1 MQYFI
6 DNLKIADYENAEYL
20 VREESKRV
28 LLPKLVFLSKKV
40 TEFRNKFLNE
50 KHARLSVAYFA
61 GVYQVSYFDL
71 KTDTLSGIKK
81 LINKIYPVFKESEL
95 KEYRAMASLGTTEL
109 GKSAVVS
116 IPESMSEEFITN
128 LCFLNIIDQEEFTD
142 YDTEELENIRK
153 FRLNYLLYSLVSR
166 GRFNEDLDY
175 YTLGDVL
182 GIEYPYDSDK
192 FSGRNNLVVF
202 ISDIKDN
209 IVKMSLSFTPKYW
222 RKSGFNS
229 GLNQVRFD
237 RVSFKI
243 LLSNNGKD
251 ALLLNQLNSNFK
263 AFTSDY
269 LPLNLDIRNFKS
281 KEKGN
286 YIECIKKDNLYFI
299 RVNEHSAT
307 KLYTLECGKFKA
319 EEINVNNFTQ
329 TKVTLLDVSPPSEFI
344 LNCKISELP
353 FMK

>member
-28 LLPKLVFLSKKV
+28 LLPELVFLSKKV

-61 GVYQVSYFDL
+61 GSYQVNYFDL

-81 LINKIYPVFKESEL
+81 LINKVIPVFKETEL

-109 GKSAVVS
+109 GKSAIES

-128 LCFLNIIDQEEFTD
+128 LCFLNIIDQKEFTG
-142 YDTEELENIRK
+142 YDTIELENIRK

-166 GRFNEDLDY
+166 GRLNEDDY
-175 YTLGDVL
+175 YTLGNVL
-182 GIEYPYDSDK
+182 GIEYPYDTDK
-192 FSGRNNLVVF
+192 FSGRNKLVIF
-202 ISDIKDN
+202 IDSIKDN
-209 IVKMSLSFTPKYW
+209 IVKMSFSFTPRYW
-222 RKSGFNS
+222 RNPGLNS
-229 GLNQVRFD
+229 GLNQVRFE

-243 LLSNNGKD
+243 LLSNSGKD
-251 ALLLNQLNSNFK
+251 ALLLNQLNSDFETL
-263 AFTSDY
+263 TSDY
-269 LPLNLDIRNFKS
+269 LPSNLDIRNFKT
-281 KEKGN
+281 KEKGE
-286 YIECIKKDNLYFI
+286 YIEYVKKDNLYFI
-299 RVNEHSAT
+299 KVNEHSDT

-319 EEINVNNFTQ
+319 EEIHVNNFTQ
-329 TKVTLLDVSPPSEFI
+329 TKITLLDVSPPSEFI

-353 FMK
+353 FLN

>member
-28 LLPKLVFLSKKV
+28 LLPELVYLSKKV

-50 KHARLSVAYFA
+50 KHACLSVAYFA
-61 GVYQVSYFDL
+61 GSYQVSYSDL

-81 LINKIYPVFKESEL
+81 LINKVIPVFKETEL

-109 GKSAVVS
+109 GKSAIES

-128 LCFLNIIDQEEFTD
+128 LCFLNIIDQKEFTD
-142 YDTEELENIRK
+142 YDTIELENIRK
-153 FRLNYLLYSLVSR
+153 FRLNYLLYSLVNC
-166 GRFNEDLDY
+166 GRLNEDDY

-182 GIEYPYDSDK
+182 GIEYPYDTDK
-192 FSGRNNLVVF
+192 FSGRNELVIF
-202 ISDIKDN
+202 IDSIKNN
-209 IVKMSLSFTPKYW
+209 IAKMSFSFTPRYW
-222 RKSGFNS
+222 RKPGLNS
-229 GLNQVRFD
+229 GLNQVRFE

-243 LLSNNGKD
+243 LLSNSGKD
-251 ALLLNQLNSNFK
+251 ALLLNQLNSDFETL
-263 AFTSDY
+263 TSDY
-269 LPLNLDIRNFKS
+269 LPLNLDIRNFKT
-281 KEKGN
+281 KEKGD

-299 RVNEHSAT
+299 KVNEHSDT

-319 EEINVNNFTQ
+319 EEIHVNNFTQ
-329 TKVTLLDVSPPSEFI
+329 TKIILLDVSSPSEFI

-353 FMK
+353 FLK

>member
-28 LLPKLVFLSKKV
+28 LLPELVFLSKKV

-61 GVYQVSYFDL
+61 GSYQVSYFDL
-71 KTDTLSGIKK
+71 KTDTLSEIKK
-81 LINKIYPVFKESEL
+81 LINKVIPVFKETEL

-109 GKSAVVS
+109 GKSAIES

-128 LCFLNIIDQEEFTD
+128 LCFLNIIDQKEFTD
-142 YDTEELENIRK
+142 YDTIELENIRK

-166 GRFNEDLDY
+166 GRLNEDGH
-175 YTLGDVL
+175 YTLGNVL
-182 GIEYPYDSDK
+182 GIEYPYDTDK
-192 FSGRNNLVVF
+192 FSGCNELVIF
-202 ISDIKDN
+202 IDSIKDN
-209 IVKMSLSFTPKYW
+209 IVKMSFSFTPRYW
-222 RKSGFNS
+222 RKPGLNS
-229 GLNQVRFD
+229 GLNQVRFE

-243 LLSNNGKD
+243 LLSNSGKD
-251 ALLLNQLNSNFK
+251 VLLLNQLNSDFETL
-263 AFTSDY
+263 TSDY
-269 LPLNLDIRNFKS
+269 LPLNLDIRNFKT
-281 KEKGN
+281 KEKGD

-299 RVNEHSAT
+299 KVNEHSDT

-319 EEINVNNFTQ
+319 EEIHANNFTQ
-329 TKVTLLDVSPPSEFI
+329 TKITLLDVSPPSEFI
-344 LNCKISELP
+344 LNCRISELP
-353 FMK
+353 FLK

>member
-6 DNLKIADYENAEYL
+6 DNLKIADHESVEYL
-20 VREESKRV
+20 MEEESKRV
-28 LLPKLVFLSKKV
+28 LLPELVFLSKKV

-61 GVYQVSYFDL
+61 GTYQVSYFDL

>member
-61 GVYQVSYFDL
+61 GSYQVSYFDL

-81 LINKIYPVFKESEL
+81 LINKVIPVFKENEL

-109 GKSAVVS
+109 GKSAIES
-116 IPESMSEEFITN
+116 IPDSMSEEFITN

-166 GRFNEDLDY
+166 GRLNEDDDDDDD
-175 YTLGDVL
+175 YTLGNVL
-182 GIEYPYDSDK
+182 GIEYPYDTDK
-192 FSGRNNLVVF
+192 FSGSNELVIF
-202 ISDIKDN
+202 IDSIKDN
-209 IVKMSLSFTPKYW
+209 VVKMSFSFIPKYW
-222 RKSGFNS
+222 RKSGLNS
-229 GLNQVRFD
+229 GLNQVRFE

-251 ALLLNQLNSNFK
+251 ALLLNQLNSDFETL
-263 AFTSDY
+263 TSNY

-281 KEKGN
+281 KKKRRLYRMYKKGQ
-286 YIECIKKDNLYFI
+286 FI
-299 RVNEHSAT
+299 FH
-307 KLYTLECGKFKA
+307 
-319 EEINVNNFTQ
+319 
-329 TKVTLLDVSPPSEFI
+329 
-344 LNCKISELP
+344 
-353 FMK
+353 